1 MKETLKMWFTDLRR
15 PECNFLDLSRCATF
29 GGNPT
34 LLIVPTVKH
43 DDCSIMLS
51 NIFGLSVAFLTNV
64 LITWSNFQTVSPRH
78 SHGYAIF
85 FPLKK
90 KKDLKM
96 LHRMIKVWDIYIQP
110 CLIFFKY
117 FVSDLL
123 WWFTWYLWCCL
134 LGLFFNQPG
143 SDIVILRSHNT
154 NCTYRR
160 SPFN

>member
-1 MKETLKMWFTDLRR
+1 MWFTDLRR

-90 KKDLKM
+90 KKGFKDAPQDDQSLGYLYPTLLDIFQVLCLRFVVMVYLVFMM
-96 LHRMIKVWDIYIQP
+96 L
-110 CLIFFKY
+110 
-117 FVSDLL
+117 FV
-123 WWFTWYLWCCL
+123 
-134 LGLFFNQPG
+134 
-143 SDIVILRSHNT
+143 RSVL
-154 NCTYRR
+154 
-160 SPFN
+160 